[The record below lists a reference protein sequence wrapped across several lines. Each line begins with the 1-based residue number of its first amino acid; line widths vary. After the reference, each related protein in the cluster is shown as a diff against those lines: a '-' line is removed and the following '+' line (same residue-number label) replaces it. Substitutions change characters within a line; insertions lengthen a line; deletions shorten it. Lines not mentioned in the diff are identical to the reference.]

1 MKILVTNYDLNH
13 YAGTETF
20 IYALSVELR
29 RIGHEVICFSPRL
42 GAVAQRLA
50 AAGIAVTGDLSAA
63 PDDVDVIHAHHRY
76 ESLLARARYPHCP
89 MLFACHGVLPWQE
102 QPLSTA
108 LGITRYVAV
117 SEETRDHLV
126 RRHAVAERE
135 VAIVRNGID
144 LDRFQA
150 RAPVAAHA
158 SRALILSNYMP
169 GEQRAQIRRVCRGLG
184 ITVREVGARDAL
196 WAVEDELNWADLV
209 FGLGRSAL
217 EAMACRRLVVVYDY
231 NGGDGLVT
239 PERFELLRRRNF
251 SGRTHARHFTEAEL
265 TAEIAA
271 YDPAIAEGVYAFI
284 TRDHDVRVMA
294 SQLVGLYEE
303 ARERA
308 ARSPDTARAD
318 AIGQY
323 RALTAVLADVAALR
337 AAAASAEGSLQDIW
351 GSRSWQVMGMYR
363 TARAGLR
370 RLRRRPAKPRTPARI
385 LVVDD
390 DPLVGQWLT
399 DVLASEGHEVE
410 AVEAARDA
418 VRSRAHR
425 SADAGRGRDR
435 ALRGARA
442 HAAPPGPTGDLRLRQ
457 HRRAALPALPRR
469 ARGPQAGQAVR
480 HQPAHPAGAA
490 EARARRRVTA
500 RGPSQDGPGPAPAPS
515 ATACRTV

>member
-1 MKILVTNYDLNH
+1 M
-13 YAGTETF
+13 
-20 IYALSVELR
+20 
-29 RIGHEVICFSPRL
+29 
-42 GAVAQRLA
+42 
-50 AAGIAVTGDLSAA
+50 
-63 PDDVDVIHAHHRY
+63 
-76 ESLLARARYPHCP
+76 
-89 MLFACHGVLPWQE
+89 
-102 QPLSTA
+102 
-108 LGITRYVAV
+108 

-126 RRHAVAERE
+126 RRHGVAEHE

-150 RAPVAAHA
+150 RAPVAAHPR
-158 SRALILSNYMP
+158 RALILSNYMP
-169 GEQRAQIRRVCRGLG
+169 GEQRAQIRRVCHGLG

-239 PERFELLRRRNF
+239 LERFELLRRRNF

-265 TAEIAA
+265 TTEIAA

-284 TRDHDVRVMA
+284 ARDHDVRVMV

-308 ARSPDTARAD
+308 ARSPATARAG

-337 AAAASAEGSLQDIW
+337 AAAESAEGSLQDIR
-351 GSRSWQVMGMYR
+351 GSRSWQVLGMYR
-363 TARAGLR
+363 AARAGLR
-370 RLRRRPAKPRTPARI
+370 RLRRRRAKPPTPARI
-385 LVVDD
+385 LVVDN

-399 DVLASEGHEVE
+399 DVLAGEGHEVE
-410 AVEAARDA
+410 AVDSGRRARAAARDA

-442 HAAPPGPTGDLRLRQ
+442 HAAPPGPAGDLRLRQ
-457 HRRAALPALPRR
+457 RRRAALPALPRQ
-469 ARGPQAGQAVR
+469 ARGPRAGQAVR

-490 EARARRRVTA
+490 EARARRRVTP
-500 RGPSQDGPGPAPAPS
+500 RGPSQDGPGPASPPS
-515 ATACRTV
+515 ATARRTV